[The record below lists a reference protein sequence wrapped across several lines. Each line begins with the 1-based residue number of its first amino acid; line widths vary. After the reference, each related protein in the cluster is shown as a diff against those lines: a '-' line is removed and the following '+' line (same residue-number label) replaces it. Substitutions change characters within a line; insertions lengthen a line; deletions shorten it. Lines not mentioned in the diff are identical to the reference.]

1 MLGPNYKKMKIKN
14 FENINILES
23 SLVKKISLCVS
34 DAIRKYGDAR
44 ILLSGGSTPIN
55 LYSLLSQENINWGK
69 VKIGLVDERF
79 VDQKS
84 DFSNESHIKK
94 NLIKNY
100 AKTAILS
107 PMVCCIDNELLN
119 LEMVSD
125 SYSCF
130 IERTDFTLLGMGND
144 GHTASIFPNDKE
156 SDELMNSI
164 NIGVYTTK
172 APNYPYNRITCSKEF
187 IARSNDIVLFFTGK
201 HKFNV
206 LKNSS
211 NTNVPISYFVKN
223 ANEMEIYYTQ

>member
-1 MLGPNYKKMKIKN
+1 MKIKN

-23 SLVKKISLCVS
+23 SLVKKISLYISV
-34 DAIRKYGDAR
+34 AIKNYGDAR

-55 LYSLLSQENINWGK
+55 LYSSLSQENIDWGK
-69 VKIGLVDERF
+69 VKVGLVDERF

-84 DFSNESHIKK
+84 NYSNETHIKN
-94 NLIKNY
+94 NLIKNS

-107 PMVCCIDNELLN
+107 SMVCCIDNELLN
-119 LEMVSD
+119 LEMVRSN
-125 SYSCF
+125 YSCF

-156 SDELMNSI
+156 SDKLMNSI
-164 NIGVYTTK
+164 NIGVYSTK

-187 IARSNDIVLFFTGK
+187 IAKSNAIVLFFTGE
-201 HKFNV
+201 HKFNI
-206 LKNSS
+206 LKNSN

-223 ANEMEIYYTQ
+223 YKEMEIYYTE

>member
-1 MLGPNYKKMKIKN
+1 MKIKD

-34 DAIRKYGDAR
+34 DAIKKYGDAR

-55 LYSLLSQENINWGK
+55 LYSLLSKENVDWGK

-79 VDQKS
+79 IDKDS
-84 DFSNESHIKK
+84 EFSNESNIKK
-94 NLIKNY
+94 NLIKNC

-107 PMVCCIDNELLN
+107 SMVCCIDNESLN
-119 LEMVSD
+119 LEMVSS

-164 NIGVYTTK
+164 DVGVFSTK

-187 IARSNDIVLFFTGK
+187 ITNSIAIVLFFTGL

-206 LKNSS
+206 LKNSN
-211 NTNVPISYFVKN
+211 NTNVPISYFIKN
-223 ANEMEIYYTQ
+223 NKEMEIYYTQ

>member
-1 MLGPNYKKMKIKN
+1 MKIKN

-23 SLVKKISLCVS
+23 SLVKKISLYIS
-34 DAIRKYGDAR
+34 DAIKNYGDAR

-55 LYSLLSQENINWGK
+55 LYSSLSQENIDWGK
-69 VKIGLVDERF
+69 VKVGLVDERF

-84 DFSNESHIKK
+84 NYSNETHIKN
-94 NLIKNY
+94 NLIKNS

-107 PMVCCIDNELLN
+107 SMVCCIDDELLN
-119 LEMVSD
+119 LEMVRSN
-125 SYSCF
+125 YSCF

-156 SDELMNSI
+156 SDKLMNSI
-164 NIGVYTTK
+164 NIGVFTTK

-187 IARSNDIVLFFTGK
+187 IAKSNAIVLFFTGE
-201 HKFNV
+201 HKFNI
-206 LKNSS
+206 LKNSK

-223 ANEMEIYYTQ
+223 YKEMEIYYTQ

>member
-1 MLGPNYKKMKIKN
+1 MKIKD
-14 FENINILES
+14 FENINILEG
-23 SLVKKISLCVS
+23 SLVKKISLCIS
-34 DAIRKYGDAR
+34 NAIKKYGDAR

-55 LYSLLSQENINWGK
+55 LYSLLSKENVDWRK

-79 VDQKS
+79 VDKNS
-84 DFSNESHIKK
+84 KFSNESNIKK
-94 NLIKNY
+94 HLIKNY

-107 PMVCCIDNELLN
+107 SMVYCVDNESLN
-119 LEMVSD
+119 LEMVSN

-164 NIGVYTTK
+164 NVGVFSTK

-187 IARSNDIVLFFTGK
+187 ITNSNTIVLFFTGL

-206 LKNSS
+206 LKNSN

-223 ANEMEIYYTQ
+223 AREMEIYYTQ

>member
-1 MLGPNYKKMKIKN
+1 MKIKD
-14 FENINILES
+14 FENINILEI

-34 DAIRKYGDAR
+34 DAIKKYGDAR

-55 LYSLLSQENINWGK
+55 LYSLLSKENVDWGK

-79 VDQKS
+79 IDKDS
-84 DFSNESHIKK
+84 EFSNESNIKK
-94 NLIKNY
+94 NLIKNC

-107 PMVCCIDNELLN
+107 SMVCCIDNESLN
-119 LEMVSD
+119 LKMVSN

-144 GHTASIFPNDKE
+144 GHTASIFPNDKA
-156 SDELMNSI
+156 SNELMNSI
-164 NIGVYTTK
+164 NVGVFSTK

-187 IARSNDIVLFFTGK
+187 ITNSNTIVLFFTGV

-206 LKNSS
+206 LKNSN
-211 NTNVPISYFVKN
+211 NTNVPISYFIKN
-223 ANEMEIYYTQ
+223 NKEIEIYYTQ

>member
-1 MLGPNYKKMKIKN
+1 MKIKN

-23 SLVKKISLCVS
+23 FLVKKISLCVS
-34 DAIRKYGDAR
+34 GAIKKYGDAR

-55 LYSLLSQENINWGK
+55 LYSLLSQENIDWVK
-69 VKIGLVDERF
+69 VKVGLVDERF

-84 DFSNESHIKK
+84 DFSNESNIKK
-94 NLIKNY
+94 HLIKNC

-107 PMVCCIDNELLN
+107 PMVCCIGDELLN
-119 LEMVSD
+119 LEMVSN

-156 SDELMNSI
+156 SNKLMNSI
-164 NIGVYTTK
+164 NVGVYSTK
-172 APNYPYNRITCSKEF
+172 APNYPFNRITCSKEL
-187 IARSNDIVLFFTGK
+187 IAKSNAIVLFFTGE
-201 HKFNV
+201 HKFNI
-206 LKNSS
+206 LKNSN

-223 ANEMEIYYTQ
+223 TKEMEIYYTQ

>member
-1 MLGPNYKKMKIKN
+1 MKIKN

-23 SLVKKISLCVS
+23 FLVKKISLCVS
-34 DAIRKYGDAR
+34 GAIKKYGDAR

-55 LYSLLSQENINWGK
+55 LYSLLSQENIDWEK
-69 VKIGLVDERF
+69 VKVGLVDERF

-84 DFSNESHIKK
+84 DFSNESNIKK
-94 NLIKNY
+94 HLIKNC

-119 LEMVSD
+119 LEMVSNR
-125 SYSCF
+125 YSCF

-156 SDELMNSI
+156 SNKLMNSI
-164 NIGVYTTK
+164 NVGVYSTK
-172 APNYPYNRITCSKEF
+172 APNYPFNRITCSKEL
-187 IARSNDIVLFFTGK
+187 IAKSNAIVLFFTGE
-201 HKFNV
+201 HKFNI
-206 LKNSS
+206 LKNSN

-223 ANEMEIYYTQ
+223 TKEMEIYYTQ

>member
-1 MLGPNYKKMKIKN
+1 MLGSNYKKMKINN

-23 SLVKKISLCVS
+23 TLVKKISLCVS
-34 DAIRKYGDAR
+34 DAIKKYGDAR
-44 ILLSGGSTPIN
+44 ILLSGGSTPRN
-55 LYSLLSQENINWGK
+55 LYSLLSKENVDWRK

-79 VDQKS
+79 VDQTS
-84 DFSNESHIKK
+84 VFSNESHIKK
-94 NLIKNY
+94 NLIKNC

-107 PMVCCIDNELLN
+107 SMICCIDNESLN
-119 LEMVSD
+119 LEMVSN

-130 IERTDFTLLGMGND
+130 LERTDFTLLGMGND

-164 NIGVYTTK
+164 NIGVYSTK
-172 APNYPYNRITCSKEF
+172 APIYPYNRITCSKAF
-187 IARSNDIVLFFTGK
+187 IAKSNSIVLFFTGE

-223 ANEMEIYYTQ
+223 VHEMEIYYTQ

>member
-1 MLGPNYKKMKIKN
+1 MKIKN

-23 SLVKKISLCVS
+23 SLVKKISLYISV
-34 DAIRKYGDAR
+34 AIKNYGDAR

-55 LYSLLSQENINWGK
+55 LYSSLSQENIDWGK
-69 VKIGLVDERF
+69 VKVGLVDERF

-84 DFSNESHIKK
+84 NYSNETHIKN
-94 NLIKNY
+94 NLIKNS

-107 PMVCCIDNELLN
+107 SMVCCIDNELLN
-119 LEMVSD
+119 LEMVRSN
-125 SYSCF
+125 YSCF

-156 SDELMNSI
+156 SDKLMNSI
-164 NIGVYTTK
+164 NIGVYSTK

-187 IARSNDIVLFFTGK
+187 IAKSNAIVLFFTGE
-201 HKFNV
+201 HKFNI
-206 LKNSS
+206 LKNSN

-223 ANEMEIYYTQ
+223 AKEMEIYYTQ

>member
-1 MLGPNYKKMKIKN
+1 MKIKN

-23 SLVKKISLCVS
+23 FLVKKISLCVS
-34 DAIRKYGDAR
+34 GAIKKYGDAR

-55 LYSLLSQENINWGK
+55 LYSLLSQENIDWVK
-69 VKIGLVDERF
+69 VKVGLVDERF

-84 DFSNESHIKK
+84 DFSNESNIKK
-94 NLIKNY
+94 HLIKNC

-119 LEMVSD
+119 LEMVSNR
-125 SYSCF
+125 YSCF

-156 SDELMNSI
+156 SNKLMNSI
-164 NIGVYTTK
+164 NVGVYSTK
-172 APNYPYNRITCSKEF
+172 APNYPFNRITCSKEL
-187 IARSNDIVLFFTGK
+187 IAKSNAIVLFFTGE
-201 HKFNV
+201 HKFNI
-206 LKNSS
+206 LKNSN

-223 ANEMEIYYTQ
+223 TKEMEIYYTQ

>member
-1 MLGPNYKKMKIKN
+1 MHGPNYKKMKIKN

-23 SLVKKISLCVS
+23 FLVKKISLCVS
-34 DAIRKYGDAR
+34 GAIKKYGDAR

-55 LYSLLSQENINWGK
+55 LYSLLSQENIDWGK
-69 VKIGLVDERF
+69 VKVGLVDERF

-84 DFSNESHIKK
+84 DFSNESNIKK
-94 NLIKNY
+94 HLIKNC

-119 LEMVSD
+119 LEMVSNR
-125 SYSCF
+125 YSCF

-156 SDELMNSI
+156 SNKLMNSI
-164 NIGVYTTK
+164 NVGVYSTK
-172 APNYPYNRITCSKEF
+172 APNYPFNRITCSKEL
-187 IARSNDIVLFFTGK
+187 IAKSNAIVLFFTGE
-201 HKFNV
+201 HKFNI
-206 LKNSS
+206 LKNSN

-223 ANEMEIYYTQ
+223 TKEMEIYYTQ

>member
-1 MLGPNYKKMKIKN
+1 MKIKI
-14 FENINILES
+14 FDNINILES
-23 SLVKKISLCVS
+23 SLMKKMSLCIS
-34 DAIRKYGDAR
+34 DSIKKYGDAR

-55 LYSLLSQENINWGK
+55 LYSLLSQENINWEK
-69 VKIGLVDERF
+69 VKVGLVDERF

-84 DFSNESHIKK
+84 DFSNERHIKK
-94 NLIKNY
+94 NLFKNY

-107 PMVCCIDNELLN
+107 PMVCCINNELLN
-119 LEMVSD
+119 LEMVSN

-164 NIGVYTTK
+164 NIGVFSTK
-172 APNYPYNRITCSKEF
+172 APNYPYNRITCSKEL
-187 IARSNDIVLFFTGK
+187 IEQSNAIVLFFTGENK
-201 HKFNV
+201 LNIF
-206 LKNSS
+206 KNSN

-223 ANEMEIYYTQ
+223 TKEMDIYYTK

>member
-55 LYSLLSQENINWGK
+55 LYSLLSQENIDWGK

-84 DFSNESHIKK
+84 DFSNESHIKN
-94 NLIKNY
+94 NLIKNC

-119 LEMVSD
+119 LEMVSN

-164 NIGVYTTK
+164 NLGVFPTK

-187 IARSNDIVLFFTGK
+187 IAKSNAIVLFFTGE
-201 HKFNV
+201 HKFNI
-206 LKNSS
+206 LKNSN

>member
-23 SLVKKISLCVS
+23 SLVKKISLCVA

-55 LYSLLSQENINWGK
+55 LYSFLSQENIDWGK

>member
-55 LYSLLSQENINWGK
+55 LYSLLSQENIDWGK
-69 VKIGLVDERF
+69 VMIGLVDERF

-84 DFSNESHIKK
+84 DFSNESHIKN
-94 NLIKNY
+94 NLIKNC

-119 LEMVSD
+119 LEMVSN

-164 NIGVYTTK
+164 NIGVYSTK

-187 IARSNDIVLFFTGK
+187 LARSNDIVLFFTGK

-206 LKNSS
+206 LKNSI

>member
-1 MLGPNYKKMKIKN
+1 MKIRI
-14 FENINILES
+14 FDNINILES
-23 SLVKKISLCVS
+23 SLVKKISLCIS
-34 DAIRKYGDAR
+34 DSIEKYGDAR

-55 LYSLLSQENINWGK
+55 LYSLLSKENINWGK
-69 VKIGLVDERF
+69 VKVGLVDERF

-84 DFSNESHIKK
+84 DFSNERHIKK
-94 NLIKNY
+94 NLFKNC

-119 LEMVSD
+119 LEMVSN

-164 NIGVYTTK
+164 NIGVFSTK
-172 APNYPYNRITCSKEF
+172 APNYPYHRITCSKEL
-187 IARSNDIVLFFTGK
+187 IAQSNAIVLFFIGEN
-201 HKFNV
+201 KFNIF
-206 LKNSS
+206 KNSN

-223 ANEMEIYYTQ
+223 TKEMKIYYTK

>member
-1 MLGPNYKKMKIKN
+1 MKIKD

-34 DAIRKYGDAR
+34 DAIKKYGDAR

-55 LYSLLSQENINWGK
+55 LYSLLSKENVEWGK

-79 VDQKS
+79 IDKDS
-84 DFSNESHIKK
+84 EFSNESNIKK
-94 NLIKNY
+94 NLIKNC

-107 PMVCCIDNELLN
+107 SMVCCIDNESLN
-119 LEMVSD
+119 LEMVSS

-164 NIGVYTTK
+164 DVGVFSTK

-187 IARSNDIVLFFTGK
+187 ITNSIAIVLFFTGL

-206 LKNSS
+206 LKNS
-211 NTNVPISYFVKN
+211 NKTNVPISYFIKN
-223 ANEMEIYYTQ
+223 NKEMEIYYTQ

>member
-1 MLGPNYKKMKIKN
+1 MKIKD

-34 DAIRKYGDAR
+34 DAIKKYGDAR

-55 LYSLLSQENINWGK
+55 LYSLLSKENVDWGK

-79 VDQKS
+79 IDKDS
-84 DFSNESHIKK
+84 EFSNESNIKK
-94 NLIKNY
+94 NLIKNC

-107 PMVCCIDNELLN
+107 SMVCCIDNELLN
-119 LEMVSD
+119 LEMVSN

-130 IERTDFTLLGMGND
+130 IERTDLTLLGMGND

-164 NIGVYTTK
+164 DVGVFSTK

-187 IARSNDIVLFFTGK
+187 ITNSIAIVLFFTGL

-206 LKNSS
+206 LKNSN
-211 NTNVPISYFVKN
+211 NTNVPISYFIKN
-223 ANEMEIYYTQ
+223 NKEMEIYYTQ

>member
-1 MLGPNYKKMKIKN
+1 MLGVNYKKMNIKK
-14 FENINILES
+14 FENINTLES
-23 SLVKKISLCVS
+23 TLVKKISLCVS
-34 DAIRKYGDAR
+34 DAIKKYGDAR

-55 LYSLLSQENINWGK
+55 LYSLLSKENVDWGK

-84 DFSNESHIKK
+84 EYSNESHIKNNLVK
-94 NLIKNY
+94 NW

-107 PMVCCIDNELLN
+107 SMVCCIDNELLN
-119 LEMVSD
+119 LEMVSN

-130 IERTDFTLLGMGND
+130 MERTDFTLLGMGND

-164 NIGVYTTK
+164 NIGVYSTK

-187 IARSNDIVLFFTGK
+187 IAKSNAIVLFFTGV

-211 NTNVPISYFVKN
+211 NTNLPISYFVKN
-223 ANEMEIYYTQ
+223 AKEMEIYYTQ

>member
-1 MLGPNYKKMKIKN
+1 MNIKN
-14 FENINILES
+14 FKNINTLES
-23 SLVKKISLCVS
+23 TLVKKISLCVS
-34 DAIRKYGDAR
+34 DAIKKYGDAR

-55 LYSLLSQENINWGK
+55 LYSLLSQENIDWIK

-84 DFSNESHIKK
+84 DFSNESHIKN
-94 NLIKNY
+94 NLIKNC

-107 PMVCCIDNELLN
+107 PMVCCIGNELLN
-119 LEMVSD
+119 LEMVSN

-130 IERTDFTLLGMGND
+130 MERTDFTLLGMGND

-164 NIGVYTTK
+164 NIGVYSTK

-187 IARSNDIVLFFTGK
+187 ITNSIAIVLFFTGL

-206 LKNSS
+206 LKNSN
-211 NTNVPISYFVKN
+211 NTNVPISYFIKN
-223 ANEMEIYYTQ
+223 NKEMEIYYTQ

>member
-1 MLGPNYKKMKIKN
+1 MKIKN

-23 SLVKKISLCVS
+23 SLVKKISLYISV
-34 DAIRKYGDAR
+34 AIKNYGDAR

-55 LYSLLSQENINWGK
+55 LYSSLSQENIDWGK
-69 VKIGLVDERF
+69 VKVGLVDERF

-84 DFSNESHIKK
+84 NYSNETHIKN
-94 NLIKNY
+94 NLIKNS

-107 PMVCCIDNELLN
+107 SMVCCIDDELLN
-119 LEMVSD
+119 LEMVRSN
-125 SYSCF
+125 YSCF

-156 SDELMNSI
+156 SDKLMNSI
-164 NIGVYTTK
+164 NIGVFTTK

-187 IARSNDIVLFFTGK
+187 IAKSNAIVLFFTGE
-201 HKFNV
+201 HKFNI
-206 LKNSS
+206 LKNSN

-223 ANEMEIYYTQ
+223 YKEMEIYYTQ